1 MEAYLLENIWFFL
14 WGLLWAIYFALDGFD
29 FGIGMLSPAIGLS
42 SEKERDT
49 MHLVTGPVWDGNQV
63 WLITAG
69 GVTFAAFP
77 LAYAVMFSSLY
88 TALLLLLLMLILRG
102 AASVLRHQ
110 SQCGVWRQAWD
121 IIVAVASFTAALLL
135 GVAFSNIF
143 RGLPLDANHLFQGCQ
158 ILGLTSNTLSL
169 LHPYC
174 LLGGVLFVVMF
185 ALHGAMYLTWRV
197 SGDLSGKSLM
207 VAKVLWPAFMVI
219 FLIYVVLTFIF
230 GAVFFYNY
238 TTYPLLLGLPLA
250 CVVAFLAGGH
260 YLYRSPNAK
269 TAFIY
274 NGVGII
280 TLTLTGVAGI
290 YPYLLPSRLNLDWSL
305 SIKNASSTPMTLSIM
320 LAAALVFVPIVILYQ
335 WWAHRRLAHTLNAE
349 YE

>member
-1 MEAYLLENIWFFL
+1 MEAYLGDIWFIL

-29 FGIGMLSPAIGLS
+29 FGVGMISPVLGLGS
-42 SEKERDT
+42 GKERDA

-102 AASVLRHQ
+102 AAMVLRDQ
-110 SQCGVWRQAWD
+110 SRNLFWRQIWD
-121 IIVAVASFTAALLL
+121 YILAGSCFLAALLL

-143 RGLPLDANHLFQGCQ
+143 RGLPLDADHLFQGYE
-158 ILGLTSNTLSL
+158 LLGGLTSNTVSL

-185 ALHGAMYLTWRV
+185 VVHGALYLSWRV
-197 SGDLSGKSLM
+197 SGDLSAKSLM
-207 VAKVLWPAFMVI
+207 VAKILWPLFI
-219 FLIYVVLTFIF
+219 GLFFLYVLMTFAWA
-230 GAVFFYNY
+230 GLWVNY
-238 TTYPLLLGLPLA
+238 ALFPLLLGLPLA
-250 CVVAFLAGGH
+250 SVVAFLAGGRQ
-260 YLYRSPNAK
+260 LYRTANGKS
-269 TAFIY
+269 AFIC

-280 TLTLTGVAGI
+280 TLTLTGIIGI
-290 YPYLLPSRLNLDWSL
+290 YPNLLPSRLDPAGALTIAN
-305 SIKNASSTPMTLSIM
+305 SSSSPKTLMIM
-320 LAAALVFVPIVILYQ
+320 LVVALIFVPIVILYQ
-335 WWAHRRLAHTLNAE
+335 WWAHRRVAGLLRTE

>member
-1 MEAYLLENIWFFL
+1 MEAYLGDIWFFL

-29 FGIGMLSPAIGLS
+29 FGIGMLLPAIGLG
-42 SEKERDT
+42 SEKERSI
-49 MHLVTGPVWDGNQV
+49 MHQATGPVWDGNQV

-102 AASVLRHQ
+102 AAAELRHQ
-110 SQCGVWRQAWD
+110 SRCGSWRKAWD
-121 IIVAVASFTAALLL
+121 CIVAGASFLAALLL

-143 RGLPLDANHLFQGCQ
+143 RGLPLDASHVFQGCK

-185 ALHGAMYLTWRV
+185 AVHGAMYLSWRV
-197 SGDLSGKSLM
+197 SGDLSAKSLL
-207 VAKVLWPAFMVI
+207 VAKVLWPIFLAL
-219 FLIYVVLTFIF
+219 FLIYVALTFAWA
-230 GAVFFYNY
+230 GLWANY
-238 TTYPLLLGLPLA
+238 AASPLLLVLPLA
-250 CVVAFLAGGH
+250 CAVAFLAGGH
-260 YLYRSPNAK
+260 RLYLAPDKVK

-280 TLTLTGVAGI
+280 TLALTGVMGI
-290 YPYLLPSRLNLDWSL
+290 YPNLLPSRLHPAGALT
-305 SIKNASSTPMTLSIM
+305 IANASSTPKTLLIM
-320 LAAALVFVPIVILYQ
+320 LVVAVIFVPIVILYQ
-335 WWAHRRLAHTLNAE
+335 WWAHRRLAAHILNAE

>member
-1 MEAYLLENIWFFL
+1 MEAYLGDIWFFL

-29 FGIGMLSPAIGLS
+29 FGIGMLSPVIGLG
-42 SEKERDT
+42 SEKERST
-49 MHLVTGPVWDGNQV
+49 MQLVTGPVWDGNQV

-102 AASVLRHQ
+102 AATVLRHQ
-110 SQCGVWRQAWD
+110 SQCGTWRQAWD
-121 IIVAVASFTAALLL
+121 FIVAGASFTAALLL

-143 RGLPLDANHLFQGCQ
+143 RGLPLDADHLFQGCA

-174 LLGGVLFVVMF
+174 LLGGVLFVIMF
-185 ALHGAMYLTWRV
+185 AVHGAMYLSWRV
-197 SGDLSGKSLM
+197 SGDLSTKGLL
-207 VAKVLWPAFMVI
+207 VARVLWPVFLVI
-219 FLIYVVLTFIF
+219 FLAYVVLTFAWA
-230 GAVFFYNY
+230 GLWVNY
-238 TTYPLLLGLPLA
+238 AASPLLLGLPLA
-250 CVVAFLAGGH
+250 CLLAFLVGGVQ
-260 YLYRSPNAK
+260 LYRTTDTK
-269 TAFIY
+269 TAFTY
-274 NGVGII
+274 NSVGII

-290 YPYLLPSRLNLDWSL
+290 YPNLLPSRLDPAGALTIANS
-305 SIKNASSTPMTLSIM
+305 SSTPKTLGIM
-320 LAAALVFVPIVILYQ
+320 LAVALVFVPIVIIYQ
-335 WWAHRRLAHTLNAE
+335 WWVHRQLAHRISAE

>member
-1 MEAYLLENIWFFL
+1 MEAYLGDIWFFL

-29 FGIGMLSPAIGLS
+29 FGIGMLVPAIGLG
-42 SEKERDT
+42 SEKERST
-49 MHLVTGPVWDGNQV
+49 MHLATGPVWDGNQV

-102 AASVLRHQ
+102 AAAELRHQ
-110 SQCGVWRQAWD
+110 SSCGAWRQLWD
-121 IIVAVASFTAALLL
+121 LIVAGASFLAALLL

-143 RGLPLDANHLFQGCQ
+143 RGLPLDAGHIFQGYE
-158 ILGLTSNTLSL
+158 ILGGLTSNTLSL

-185 ALHGAMYLTWRV
+185 ALHGAMYLSWRV
-197 SGDLSGKSLM
+197 SGDLSAKSLI
-207 VAKVLWPAFMVI
+207 VARVLWPVFMVI
-219 FLIYVVLTFIF
+219 FLLYVVLTFAWA
-230 GAVFFYNY
+230 GLWVNY
-238 TTYPLLLGLPLA
+238 ALSPLLLGLPLA
-250 CVVAFLAGGH
+250 CVLAFLAGGH
-260 YLYRSPNAK
+260 QLYRTTNTK

-274 NGVGII
+274 NGLGII
-280 TLTLTGVAGI
+280 TLTLTGIAGI
-290 YPYLLPSRLNLDWSL
+290 YPNLLPSRLDPAGALT
-305 SIKNASSTPMTLSIM
+305 IANASSTPKTLGIM
-320 LAAALVFVPIVILYQ
+320 LAVALVFVPIVILYQ
-335 WWAHRRLAHTLNAE
+335 WWAHRQLAHRLNAE

>member
-1 MEAYLLENIWFFL
+1 MEAYLGDIWFIL

-29 FGIGMLSPAIGLS
+29 FGIGMILPVLGLG
-42 SEKERDT
+42 SEKERDA

-102 AASVLRHQ
+102 AATVLRYQ
-110 SQCGVWRQAWD
+110 SQNRLWRHLWD
-121 IIVAVASFTAALLL
+121 YIVAGASFLAALLL

-143 RGLPLDANHLFQGCQ
+143 RGLPLDADHLFRGYEV
-158 ILGLTSNTLSL
+158 LGLTSNTLSL

-174 LLGGVLFVVMF
+174 LLGGLLFVVMF
-185 ALHGAMYLTWRV
+185 VVHGALYLSWRV
-197 SGDLSGKSLM
+197 SGDLSNRGLM
-207 VAKVLWPAFMVI
+207 VAKVLWPVFMGL
-219 FLIYVVLTFIF
+219 FLLYVALTFAWA
-230 GAVFFYNY
+230 GLWVNY
-238 TTYPLLLGLPLA
+238 ALSPLLLGLPLA
-250 CVVAFLAGGH
+250 CAVAFLAGGCQ
-260 YLYRSPNAK
+260 LYRAANGK

-280 TLTLTGVAGI
+280 TLTLTGVVGI
-290 YPYLLPSRLNLDWSL
+290 YPNLLPSRLDPAGALT
-305 SIKNASSTPMTLSIM
+305 IANASSTPKTLGIM
-320 LAAALVFVPIVILYQ
+320 LVVALIFVPIVILYQ
-335 WWAHRRLAHTLNAE
+335 WWAHRRVAGLIRTG

>member
-1 MEAYLLENIWFFL
+1 MEAYLGDIWFFL

-29 FGIGMLSPAIGLS
+29 FGIGMLLPVIGLG
-42 SEKERDT
+42 SEKERGT

-102 AASVLRHQ
+102 AAAELRHQ
-110 SQCGVWRQAWD
+110 SQCRAWRQGWD
-121 IIVAVASFTAALLL
+121 CILAGASFLGPLLL

-143 RGLPLDANHLFQGCQ
+143 RGLPLDADHVFQGCE
-158 ILGLTSNTLSL
+158 IWGLTSNTLSL

-185 ALHGAMYLTWRV
+185 AVHGALYLSWRV
-197 SGDLSGKSLM
+197 SGDLSAKAVM
-207 VAKVLWPAFMVI
+207 VAKTLWPV
-219 FLIYVVLTFIF
+219 FLALFLVYVVLTFAWA
-230 GAVFFYNY
+230 GLWVNY
-238 TTYPLLLGLPLA
+238 FASPLLLGLPLA
-250 CVVAFLAGGH
+250 CAVAFLAGGH
-260 YLYRSPNAK
+260 QLYLTRNTKA
-269 TAFIY
+269 AFIY

-280 TLTLTGVAGI
+280 TLTLTGVMGI
-290 YPYLLPSRLNLDWSL
+290 YPNLLPSRLDPAGALT
-305 SIKNASSTPMTLSIM
+305 IANAASTPKTLGIM
-320 LAAALVFVPIVILYQ
+320 LGVALVFVPIVILYQ
-335 WWAHRRLAHTLNAE
+335 WWAHRRLTYRLNAE